1 MLARLIV
8 LLTVVPLIEIA
19 LLFRVARWLRPGPTV
34 ALVLLTGILG
44 AYLARR
50 AGIKALSRIQAELAR
65 GIMPAGALVNGA
77 LILAAGLLLVT
88 PGILTDLLGFG
99 LLFGPIRS
107 RAQRRLVEAFKRRA
121 VTVDGCQA
129 EPFIDVVA
137 TSASS
142 VDPFESSS
150 QGADS
155 LGHNPEHP

>member
-34 ALVLLTGILG
+34 ALVLLTGVLG

-65 GIMPAGALVNGA
+65 GIMPAGELLNGA
-77 LILAAGLLLVT
+77 LVLAAGLLLVT

-99 LLFGPIRS
+99 LLIAPIRS
-107 RAQRRLVEAFKRRA
+107 RAQRRLVEAFKKRI
-121 VTVDGCQA
+121 VMVDGCQA
-129 EPFIDVVA
+129 DPFIDVVA
-137 TSASS
+137 TSASN
-142 VDPFESSS
+142 VDPFESSPRS
-150 QGADS
+150 MGSPD
-155 LGHNPEHP
+155 HNREDL